1 MKLPNFNLSTMSSER
16 KTTRFVWGAI
26 AVLFVVSSLI
36 AIRQDYFVR
45 NTAIYFFAPNA
56 QGLSKGMAVK
66 FIGFKVGSVQ
76 EISMQANASVKVKVS
91 LDNDYLHLIGQDAK
105 ARLIKEALVG
115 ESVVEIIQGQ
125 QQARQVSQNSV
136 LEFERAQDAGSIA
149 ENLAAQL
156 QPILADVRQITSSI
170 NNPGGDV
177 QQILK
182 NINQVTG
189 GLRDTVGKFNAT
201 VGEFNATV
209 GQFNSLAQSG
219 NQKLDGVYVKVDR
232 ALDLANSSLETLD
245 KAIPK
250 LVGKADTTMDNVQS
264 ATSDI
269 KRMTTESAD
278 QIPTLVRNTNA
289 LVQDGQETLK
299 GVQKSWPLNS
309 MFPKPEETALPVD
322 GYVAPPPVKP

>member
-1 MKLPNFNLSTMSSER
+1 MHSER
-16 KTTRFVWGAI
+16 KTNRFVWGAI

-36 AIRQDYFVR
+36 AFRQDYFVR
-45 NTAIYFFAPNA
+45 NTAIFFFAPNA

-66 FIGFKVGSVQ
+66 FIGFKVGRVQ
-76 EISMQANASVKVKVS
+76 EISMQSNASVKVKLS
-91 LDNDYLHLIGQDAK
+91 LDDDYVHLIGQDAK

-115 ESVVEIIQGQ
+115 ESVVEIIPGE
-125 QQARQVSQNSV
+125 QQARQVTQNSV
-136 LEFERAQDAGSIA
+136 LEFERGQDAGSIA

-156 QPILADVRQITSSI
+156 QPILTEVRQITTSI
-170 NNPGGDV
+170 NNPSGDV

-182 NINQVTG
+182 NLNQATG
-189 GLRDTVGKFNAT
+189 GLRETMGQLNAT
-201 VGEFNATV
+201 L
-209 GQFNSLAQSG
+209 GQFNTLAQNG

-232 ALDLANSSLETLD
+232 ALDLANSSLEALD

-250 LVGKADTTMDNVQS
+250 LAGKADTTLDNVQA

-269 KRMTTESAD
+269 KRMTAESSD

-322 GYVAPPPVKP
+322 GYVVPPPVKP